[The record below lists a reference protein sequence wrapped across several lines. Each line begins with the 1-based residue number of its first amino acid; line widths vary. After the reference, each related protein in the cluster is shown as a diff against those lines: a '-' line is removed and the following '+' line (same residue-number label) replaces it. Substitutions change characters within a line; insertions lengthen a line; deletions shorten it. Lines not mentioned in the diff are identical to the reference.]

1 MAKKKAISYSPNTA
15 LIQGARDVAQSEALM
30 NMAGT
35 AAFTESLTSGVQE
48 IIKKQEEINSTRDA
62 YLADLGSIQNINL
75 LDEDYNKQAVTNF
88 VRTKRDEYSKLA
100 EAYAKTKNIDILD
113 KMDTI
118 KFSFQNLNTQLKGL
132 VNERKEYLDSYD
144 KGQIVDIPEL
154 GDEKYA
160 YIYTNKGSFNVED
173 NGDIGFSNQGKY
185 EKFKDIA
192 GKWNVK
198 NNINETFILKQNLT
212 ATQRGEAGKNFYRN
226 DIKNLY
232 ISSFKQTGPEG
243 LMVMAKT
250 DLTGDDQYVIGK
262 DKDGNDILSGNQ
274 SFESMWSQGLLD
286 EKFYKKF
293 SKENG
298 ASWMYDKKNTNI
310 LNDLMSEYYTDVTNF
325 SFDIGS
331 KNYKGKDTKQGG
343 LPNYL
348 ETSFGSKNKI
358 RANKFVNDVKNKK
371 KKIRDLNGNEFIY
384 QPLSKVYK
392 SILKNKA
399 GKSITRTPAEMIE
412 SNEMDAYYS
421 NIYQEL
427 LEIPEETTSDF
438 IDFKDFEKQNTFGKD
453 NLSPTDD

>member
-1 MAKKKAISYSPNTA
+1 
-15 LIQGARDVAQSEALM
+15 
-30 NMAGT
+30 
-35 AAFTESLTSGVQE
+35 
-48 IIKKQEEINSTRDA
+48 
-62 YLADLGSIQNINL
+62 
-75 LDEDYNKQAVTNF
+75 
-88 VRTKRDEYSKLA
+88 
-100 EAYAKTKNIDILD
+100 
-113 KMDTI
+113 
-118 KFSFQNLNTQLKGL
+118 
-132 VNERKEYLDSYD
+132 
-144 KGQIVDIPEL
+144 
-154 GDEKYA
+154 
-160 YIYTNKGSFNVED
+160 
-173 NGDIGFSNQGKY
+173 
-185 EKFKDIA
+185 
-192 GKWNVK
+192 
-198 NNINETFILKQNLT
+198 
-212 ATQRGEAGKNFYRN
+212 
-226 DIKNLY
+226 
-232 ISSFKQTGPEG
+232 
-243 LMVMAKT
+243 MVMAKT

-262 DKDGNDILSGNQ
+262 DKDGNDILSSNQ

-331 KNYKGKDTKQGG
+331 KNYKGKDTKQGE

-427 LEIPEETTSDF
+427 LEMPEETTSDF